1 VEEKMLA
8 ALQEVID
15 SQRVLFAPSNADK
28 EFIAQLCLVRLKDM
42 PETGFMRPRDIM
54 C

>member
-1 VEEKMLA
+1 MLA

-28 EFIAQLCLVRLKDM
+28 EFIAQLCLVRISKNM
-42 PETGFMRPRDIM
+42 PEQVFMRPRDIM

>member
-28 EFIAQLCLVRLKDM
+28 EFIAQLCLVRLERRNEPQD
-42 PETGFMRPRDIM
+42 
-54 C
+54 CCC